1 MGQRHQF
8 FAIAR
13 INNRY
18 RTLAVIHNQ
27 WLYGHSAVRQ
37 CLNTMRILSAAG
49 NLQGI
54 RRELKLAESKPD
66 SFWEAKP
73 RARGDD
79 KGRVCSFLAFIR
91 ELSARCA
98 SVHVQA
104 HAPTLASGPLSM
116 PELFELCVVAAR
128 NTDYKFLE
136 VGSQNK
142 THLRPS
148 AYQSLADSQTRALTF
163 HLQRCVCRLDVASQ
177 QTSMNPHGSLSS
189 TLMPN
194 TTLYTTTMAFRFSI

>member
-13 INNRY
+13 VNNRY
-18 RTLAVIHNQ
+18 RALAVIHIQ

-37 CLNTMRILSAAG
+37 CLNTMRILSASG

-79 KGRVCSFLAFIR
+79 KGRVCSDLQVFVL
-91 ELSARCA
+91 CA
-98 SVHVQA
+98 YVHVKA
-104 HAPTLASGPLSM
+104 HASTIASTQVSM
-116 PELFELCVVAAR
+116 PDLFELCVV
-128 NTDYKFLE
+128 
-136 VGSQNK
+136 
-142 THLRPS
+142 
-148 AYQSLADSQTRALTF
+148 
-163 HLQRCVCRLDVASQ
+163 
-177 QTSMNPHGSLSS
+177 TS
-189 TLMPN
+189 
-194 TTLYTTTMAFRFSI
+194 TTMDDKSF